1 MDELIV
7 EGVNLIIH
15 DTAAYIT
22 LLNAQI
28 STDFLPSLISP
39 NSPHLVFATFL
50 FSSLDSTLKTF
61 FKLKSI
67 KIYKNQLGFF
77 FFFF

>member
-50 FSSLDSTLKTF
+50 FSSLDSMLKTF
-61 FKLKSI
+61 F
-67 KIYKNQLGFF
+67 
-77 FFFF
+77 